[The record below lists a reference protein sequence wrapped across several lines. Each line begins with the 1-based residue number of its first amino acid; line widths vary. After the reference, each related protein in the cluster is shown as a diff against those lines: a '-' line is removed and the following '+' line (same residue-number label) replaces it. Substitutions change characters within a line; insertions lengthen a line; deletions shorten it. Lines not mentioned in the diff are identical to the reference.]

1 MQKNKLNDY
10 ALETALLKDV
20 AQRQKGTNKTEK
32 PLSVTKENKNALN
45 ITDKIKQNKIKS
57 FAMPDHHNWHVWLA
71 LFLLFCVAV
80 YVLRSVLMPFVA
92 GIVLG
97 YLFDPLASRFEKWGM
112 SRTWATVLVF
122 TVVILIAV
130 PAIILLFGMIN
141 DQLTL
146 FVNAAPQYISSF
158 IKRAEPVLTGL
169 QERFPSL
176 EIANIK
182 AMLKENM
189 TSGLQFGGRLLKGL
203 INNGF
208 ALINLI
214 SLLLVTP
221 VVAFY
226 MLRDWDKF
234 VEKVDALLPRKSKK
248 TIREQFRQIDRALS
262 GFIRGQF
269 SVCVILGTYYSIG
282 LKLVGLE
289 LGILVGFLA
298 GLISFI
304 PYVGSI
310 SGFVV
315 SVVLA
320 LAQFN
325 DYTKVLEVI
334 AVFVIGQFVEGNF
347 LTPKLVGDNV
357 GLHPVWVMF
366 ALLAGGVLLGFLGLM
381 IAVPVAAIIGVL
393 TRYAI
398 NNYKKSNL
406 YLED

>member
-1 MQKNKLNDY
+1 MRKIKLGQDSIKNIVMNEVVQMQKNKQ
-10 ALETALLKDV
+10 AEKSV
-20 AQRQKGTNKTEK
+20 A
-32 PLSVTKENKNALN
+32 
-45 ITDKIKQNKIKS
+45 TDKKTAETERNDTRTRRYKIRR
-57 FAMPDHHNWHVWLA
+57 FRMPGSHNWHVWLV
-71 LFLLFCVAV
+71 LFILFCVAV

-112 SRTWATVLVF
+112 SRTWATILVF

-130 PAIILLFGMIN
+130 PGIILLFGMV
-141 DQLTL
+141 DEQLSL
-146 FVNAAPQYISSF
+146 FVEAAPGYISSF
-158 IKRAEPVLTGL
+158 IKRTEPVLAGL

-182 AMLKENM
+182 AMIKDNM

-208 ALINLI
+208 AIINLI
-214 SLLLVTP
+214 SLLLITP

-226 MLRDWDKF
+226 MLRDWDTF
-234 VEKVDALLPRKSKK
+234 VKKVDNLLPRKSKN

-262 GFIRGQF
+262 GFIRGQV

-289 LGILVGFLA
+289 LGVLVGFLA

-315 SVVLA
+315 SIILA

-334 AVFVIGQFVEGNF
+334 AVFAVGQFVEGNF
-347 LTPKLVGDNV
+347 LTPKLVGDNI

-406 YLED
+406 YLEE